1 MQELNQIE
9 LKQAIG
15 KTIKDVF
22 IEYRNFVIIYT
33 DGSFS
38 CFKEYDDWGN
48 ITNDDNKLKYD
59 VFIEKLGIR
68 SDGSTYFTGL
78 QQFLIKAGIL
88 DGQKLIEDAKER
100 IENYVSDLEA
110 KEKKE
115 YERLSAK
122 FNSKISKLTKGG

>member
-1 MQELNQIE
+1 MQELKQLE

-15 KTIKDVF
+15 KTIKNVF
-22 IEYRNFVIIYT
+22 IEYRKFVIIYT

-38 CFKEYDDWGN
+38 CFKEYDDWGS
-48 ITNDDNKLKYD
+48 ITNDDKKLKYE

-78 QQFLIKAGIL
+78 QEFLIKAGIL
-88 DGQKLIEDAKER
+88 NGQKLIEDAKER
-100 IENYVSDLEA
+100 IEKYVSDFEA

-115 YERLSAK
+115 YERLMTK
-122 FNSKISKLTKGG
+122 FHSEIGR

>member
-1 MQELNQIE
+1 MQALKQVE

-15 KTIKDVF
+15 KTVKDVF

-38 CFKEYDDWGN
+38 CFKEYDDWGS
-48 ITNDDNKLKYD
+48 ITNDDNKLKYE

-78 QQFLIKAGIL
+78 QEFLIKAGII

-100 IENYVSDLEA
+100 IEKYARDFEA

-115 YERLSAK
+115 YERLMAK
-122 FNSKISKLTKGG
+122 FHSEIGQ